1 VNGITAAISELLQRI
16 GWPKGYVTRWP
27 PKVMGKRLFLL
38 KGAFFFVFPSASG
51 NSASKR
57 TVANGFNLWHC
68 KANLND
74 PKMKTDFKRS
84 SGFTLIELLVV
95 IAIIAI
101 LAGMLLPALAK
112 AKTKA
117 QGIMCMNNENQLVKA
132 WIMYALD
139 YEDYVANNY
148 TIPGTIAAFA
158 NDTTAPYDN
167 WANNVMVWTTGGR
180 DGMSVTNRAWV
191 QRSPFNK
198 YLAGNT
204 DVYHCPADKYVG
216 PAQAKAGWTKRMRSI
231 SMNSNWGRSDPSEKK
246 GGIATSWGY
255 GGPWK
260 QWHKTSEVKRPS
272 DMYVFVDEHP
282 GSVNDAFFIVSWG
295 AGNGEFP
302 ATSNGGQWGDV
313 PAFYH
318 NKACGFGFSDGHSEI
333 KKWRSKDI
341 PVRAGQFTTG
351 PADITDQRWYVQH
364 VAEK

>member
-1 VNGITAAISELLQRI
+1 
-16 GWPKGYVTRWP
+16 
-27 PKVMGKRLFLL
+27 
-38 KGAFFFVFPSASG
+38 
-51 NSASKR
+51 
-57 TVANGFNLWHC
+57 
-68 KANLND
+68 
-74 PKMKTDFKRS
+74 MKTDFKRS

-132 WIMYALD
+132 WVMYALD

-148 TIPGTIAAFA
+148 TIPGTQAAFA
-158 NDTTAPYDN
+158 NANAPFDN
-167 WANNVMVWTTGGR
+167 WANNVMAANATSGNDAVST
-180 DGMSVTNRAWV
+180 TNRAWV

-204 DVYHCPADKYVG
+204 DVYHCPADKFLS
-216 PAQAKAGWTKRMRSI
+216 PMQAKAGWSKRLRSI

-246 GGIATSWGY
+246 GGLPNSWGY
-255 GGPWK
+255 GAPFK
-260 QWHKTSEVKRPS
+260 QWHKTSEVRRPS
-272 DMYVFVDEHP
+272 DMYVFIDEHP
-282 GSVNDAFFIVSWG
+282 GSVNDAFFICGFG
-295 AGNGEFP
+295 ASGADGDFP
-302 ATSNGGQWGDV
+302 RTANGGQWGDV

-333 KKWRSKDI
+333 KKWRSRDI
-341 PVRAGQFTTG
+341 PVKITSAGIQYVTG
-351 PADITDQRWYVQH
+351 PADISDQRWYVQH